1 MDEEI
6 SGKSNIGIQDSV
18 IQGDILLGGNI
29 THNTKIEH
37 GRRICINC
45 GSSGGHTFFKCSTP
59 KCENEYCEHCDHKIS
74 KKCTICYDLVLIK
87 KEFQLKVNELAKSA
101 ETEREK
107 LLQMGN
113 ELAKST
119 ETEREKLLQ
128 MGNELAKSTET
139 EREKLLQMG
148 NELQENSKIER
159 EKMFQYED
167 IIYKQ
172 RTTVI
177 HFSNNIQLSTF
188 IVLLTFSDFIL
199 NLPHGFEVISY
210 SFFGLVGYNLISEY
224 LRNRDVN
231 AIYLIDIVIAIAVF
245 LLSMYL
251 SYLFSGFFA
260 GFIFI
265 IIAAFFG
272 YRFFSMIY
280 FIGNNSYDSK
290 NSLTLD
296 ISATSYFVC
305 LAIFLIIGNY

>member
-18 IQGDILLGGNI
+18 IQGDLLLGDNI

-87 KEFQLKVNELAKSA
+87 KEFQLKINDLAKSA

-128 MGNELAKSTET
+128 MGD
-139 EREKLLQMG
+139 
-148 NELQENSKIER
+148 ELQENSNKER
-159 EKMFQYED
+159 EIMFQYED
-167 IIYKQ
+167 LIYKQ

-224 LRNRDVN
+224 LRNRDFD

-245 LLSMYL
+245 LISMYL

-265 IIAAFFG
+265 IITAFFG

-280 FIGNNSYDSK
+280 FISNNSYDSK

-305 LAIFLIIGNY
+305 LAIFSIIGNY